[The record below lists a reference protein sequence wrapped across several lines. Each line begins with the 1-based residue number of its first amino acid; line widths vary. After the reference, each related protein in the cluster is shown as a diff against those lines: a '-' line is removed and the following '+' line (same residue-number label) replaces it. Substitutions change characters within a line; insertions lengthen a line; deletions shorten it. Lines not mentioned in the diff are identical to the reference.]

1 MHCLCIQLRLGREDA
16 QGNNESPSTQSGW
29 LAGGTWD
36 RWCHRNQVLTRTVQG
51 WDQTRDWTTA
61 RVARCHRLRNVA
73 VTERSCK
80 GVGLGAG
87 GCVAAERAWQALVA
101 FVLGCGRFLV
111 RCPSA
116 LTRHTPSGGVCRN
129 VGSLHMVG
137 SRAAAMDGRVWWECV
152 AVERKKLGAEHATGK
167 RSETGTLSASEQ
179 ATTACIPNCILFLDA
194 NDD

>member
-1 MHCLCIQLRLGREDA
+1 MHCLCIQLRLGRGDA

-29 LAGGTWD
+29 LAGGTRD

-61 RVARCHRLRNVA
+61 RVAVSQTEKCSCHGTQLQRR
-73 VTERSCK
+73 
-80 GVGLGAG
+80 GVGRWR
-87 GCVAAERAWQALVA
+87 VAAETAWQALVA

-129 VGSLHMVG
+129 VGPLHMVG